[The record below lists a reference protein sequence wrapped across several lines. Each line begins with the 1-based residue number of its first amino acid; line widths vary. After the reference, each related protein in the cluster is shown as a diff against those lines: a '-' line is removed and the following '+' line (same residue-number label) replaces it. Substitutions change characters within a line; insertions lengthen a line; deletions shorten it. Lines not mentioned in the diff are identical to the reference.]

1 MRLRGFDYSS
11 RGLYFVTICTH
22 HREPFL
28 GTIENAQSIPA
39 EAGSAVLAAWFDLP
53 RRFPSVELDAFVV
66 MPNHVHGILV
76 FVGTG
81 MPVGGHFIRGAARGA
96 ASSAPTLGDVMR
108 AFKSISG
115 IAINRILKR
124 SGVPAWQRNY
134 YEHIIRDSRE
144 LDGAQRY
151 ITDNPLRWEFDP
163 ENPLAARGDY
173 TMPWGNETETESA
186 R

>member
-1 MRLRGFDYSS
+1 MAFDPLIHHRRSIRLKGFDYSS

-22 HREPFL
+22 RREQFL
-28 GTIENAQSIPA
+28 GRIENAQSIPA
-39 EAGSAVLAAWFDLP
+39 ETGKAVLAAWFDLP

-76 FVGTG
+76 LVGTG
-81 MPVGGHFIRGAARGA
+81 MPVGGHFIRGA

-115 IAINRILKR
+115 IAINRILGR

-151 ITDNPLRWEFDP
+151 IADNPLRWQFDP
-163 ENPLAARGDY
+163 ENPLATHADGA
-173 TMPWGNETETESA
+173 MPWGQ
-186 R
+186 

>member
-1 MRLRGFDYSS
+1 M
-11 RGLYFVTICTH
+11 
-22 HREPFL
+22 
-28 GTIENAQSIPA
+28 
-39 EAGSAVLAAWFDLP
+39 
-53 RRFPSVELDAFVV
+53 
-66 MPNHVHGILV
+66 

-81 MPVGGHFIRGAARGA
+81 MPVGGQFVRGA

-173 TMPWGNETETESA
+173 TMPWGNEAETESA